1 MNEVRNLHNLSPE
14 LGSQRKGSY
23 NNSIY
28 MPALRKYRYPSA
40 KTAREIKATKI
51 YLMRLCVIVNA
62 IITALTTFI
71 VATMFVFVGY
81 VAHDGVTVAEFFPI
95 IVTVLVV
102 PVMLWE
108 IERRYLIG

>member
-1 MNEVRNLHNLSPE
+1 MKYATCTICHQSWGVSA
-14 LGSQRKGSY
+14 KGPTTTPY
-23 NNSIY
+23 IC
-28 MPALRKYRYPSA
+28 PRCEIIATRRQ

-62 IITALTTFI
+62 IITALITFI

-108 IERRYLIG
+108 VERRYLIG